1 MPQEYI
7 NLIIYFSIIV
17 PVFVTLNVLYI
28 VFSKKE
34 NLKKAQKILLEGR
47 IKWKNG

>member
-7 NLIIYFSIIV
+7 DLIIYFSIIV

-28 VFSKKE
+28 VFSKRKS
-34 NLKKAQKILLEGR
+34 KKSSKNITRRR